1 MIRLYAMFVAPVCL
15 LALAACASTGDP
27 ATIQNEN
34 KHLHSIVEEQEL
46 RIDKLTADRASLDRK
61 VQELEAKLLKMESTK
76 KAVDDAKVEISEH
89 VRQVVERFRGDSD
102 IEVLPT
108 GTGYRVVLR
117 EAVLF
122 ATASTELSPEGRR
135 TLQRVADTLKDGNEL
150 LVIEGH
156 TDDVPVAKE
165 ETKKRFPRGNIELS
179 VGRAFAVWDYL
190 VKEANIDT
198 GRISV
203 AGHGPNRPRAPNTSD
218 LNRHRNR
225 RVEILVQ
232 ER

>member
-1 MIRLYAMFVAPVCL
+1 MTRTYLTLAVSVCL

-27 ATIQNEN
+27 ETIQNEN
-34 KHLHSIVEEQEL
+34 KHLHSIVEEQEHK
-46 RIDKLTADRASLDRK
+46 IDKLTADRAGLDRS
-61 VQELEAKLLKMESTK
+61 VQELEAKLAKMQSTQK
-76 KAVDDAKVEISEH
+76 IVDDAKVEISEH

-122 ATASTELSPEGRR
+122 TTASTGLSPEGRR
-135 TLQRVADTLKDGNEL
+135 TLQRVADTLKGGNEQ

-156 TDDVPVAKE
+156 TDNVPVGKE
-165 ETKKRFPRGNIELS
+165 ATKKRFPRGNIELS
-179 VGRAFAVWDYL
+179 VGRAFAVWDYF
-190 VKEANIDT
+190 VKEAGIVT

-203 AGHGPNRPRAPNTSD
+203 AGHGPNRPLAPNTSD

-232 ER
+232 EK

>member
-1 MIRLYAMFVAPVCL
+1 MIRTYLMFVVPVCL
-15 LALAACASTGDP
+15 VALAACASTGDP

-61 VQELEAKLLKMESTK
+61 VQELEAKLVKMESTQK
-76 KAVDDAKVEISEH
+76 IVDDAKVEISEH

-122 ATASTELSPEGRR
+122 ATASVELSPEGRR

-156 TDDVPVAKE
+156 TDDVPVTKE
-165 ETKKRFPRGNIELS
+165 ETKKRFPRGNIDLS

-190 VKEANIDT
+190 VKEAGIDK

-232 ER
+232 EK

>member
-1 MIRLYAMFVAPVCL
+1 MTRTYLTLAVPVCL
-15 LALAACASTGDP
+15 FAIASCASTGDP
-27 ATIQNEN
+27 QTIQNEN
-34 KHLHSIVEEQEL
+34 KHLHTIVEEQEHK
-46 RIDKLTADRASLDRK
+46 IDKLTADRATLDRR
-61 VQELEAKLLKMESTK
+61 VQELEAKLVKMESTK
-76 KAVDDAKVEISEH
+76 KIVDDAKVEISEH

-122 ATASTELSPEGRR
+122 ATASIDLSPEGRR
-135 TLQRVADTLKDGNEL
+135 TLQRVADTLKGGNEQ

-156 TDDVPVAKE
+156 TDDVPVGKQ

-179 VGRAFAVWDYL
+179 VGRAFAVWDYFT
-190 VKEANIDT
+190 KEAGIET
-198 GRISV
+198 ARISV

-232 ER
+232 EK